1 MASSTGISI
10 SGSSSLSDGQKIM
23 VASARDAFEAAAPD
37 PDLIGSERMPQG
49 FKTWNVLTY
58 ERLVDASALTEGV
71 DLAQS
76 QQLVVASANIEPSEH
91 GIIATVSN
99 RLIRRQG
106 DKNIISGVG
115 VMIAN
120 SLRRRQAKDVVA
132 LYDGFTASTPG
143 TGTGLDIIHFR
154 GSVAQ
159 LMTDEQNSDGS
170 SAYGPAQ
177 PPWHAS
183 LHAEQISDII
193 MEITDTAPRGTTTGF
208 TEDLLQRWWKG
219 SDRLYGVQIFH
230 SGVILADGS
239 NDAKGGLFSRTALHM
254 VMANEADATEE
265 IDNSLRA
272 REYGIFQEWGEVEIA
287 DPHGIEIYSDVTA
300 TVS

>member
-1 MASSTGISI
+1 MASATGISI
-10 SGSSSLSDGQKIM
+10 SSSSSLTDGQAIM
-23 VASARDAFEAAAPD
+23 IAAARDAFEAAAPD
-37 PDLIGSERMPQG
+37 PDLIGSERMPTG
-49 FKTWNVLTY
+49 HKTWNVLTY

-76 QQLVVASANIEPSEH
+76 QQLVVATANIEPSEH

-115 VMIAN
+115 RMIAN
-120 SLRRRQAKDVVA
+120 SLRRRMAKDVVA

-143 TGTGLDIIHFR
+143 ASLALDITHFR

-159 LMTDEQNSDGS
+159 LMTDEENADGS

-193 MEITDTAPRGTTTGF
+193 VDITDTAPRGTTSGF
-208 TEDLLQRWWKG
+208 TDDLLQRWWKG
-219 SDRLYGVQIFH
+219 SDRLYGVQAFH
-230 SGVILADGS
+230 SGVILGDVN
-239 NDAKGGLFSRTALHM
+239 NDAKGGLFSRSALHM
-254 VMANEADATEE
+254 VIANDADATEE

-272 REYGIFQEWGEVEIA
+272 REYGVFQEWGEVEVA
-287 DPHGIEIYSDVTA
+287 DPHGIEIFSDVTA